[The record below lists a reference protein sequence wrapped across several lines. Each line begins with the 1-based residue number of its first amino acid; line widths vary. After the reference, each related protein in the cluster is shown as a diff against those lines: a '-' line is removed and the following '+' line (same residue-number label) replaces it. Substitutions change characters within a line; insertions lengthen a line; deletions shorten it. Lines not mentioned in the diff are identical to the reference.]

1 MSKEQRYTLKLII
14 IGIAVFFAVAS
25 VPVLISPKTD
35 SNVKQDCL

>member
-14 IGIAVFFAVAS
+14 IGIAVFAVAS
-25 VPVLISPKTD
+25 VPILISPKTD

>member
-14 IGIAVFFAVAS
+14 IGIAVFLRWLPF
-25 VPVLISPKTD
+25 PYLFSPKTD